1 MATLLDSSDLTSRLT
16 AAPRPWWRVEIA
28 DVVDSTNTVAAQ
40 LATADGAPWT
50 LVAADQQSGG
60 RGRQGRAWASP
71 SGTSI
76 SMSMVVPLGVPR
88 SSAAGRRGSGGHDGG
103 VAQRVGWLPL
113 LTGLAVSRALGRL
126 SGRPQAFAVKWPN
139 DVLARPLADSLADS
153 LEAPGEEAAAA
164 PDRKV
169 CGILCQSLWGA
180 GEPLAVVGI
189 GVNVC
194 VPAAEL
200 PVEHATS
207 LADCCAGPAPSRED
221 VIVAIADE
229 FTYWHTKFADGGAEL
244 ATVRDAYGV
253 ACATLGAQVRVHLPG
268 DRSLVGRAERV
279 DAQGRLVVREGEE
292 RAAGAD
298 RGDGGLGGLGGLGGM
313 SAGGGGAV
321 HALAAG
327 DVVHIRPGD

>member
-16 AAPRPWWRVEIA
+16 AAPRPWRRVEIR

-40 LATADGAPWT
+40 LATQDGATWT

-88 SSAAGRRGSGGHDGG
+88 SSAAAGHDGG

-126 SGRPQAFAVKWPN
+126 SGRPDSFAVKWPN
-139 DVLARPLADSLADS
+139 DVLARPLAESVD
-153 LEAPGEEAAAA
+153 APGGEATAA
-164 PDRKV
+164 PEHKV

-194 VPAAEL
+194 VPGAEL

-207 LADCCAGPAPSRED
+207 LADCCAGPTPARED

-229 FTYWHTKFADGGAEL
+229 FTYWHTKFADGGAAL
-244 ATVRDAYGV
+244 AQVRDAYGV

-268 DRSLVGRAERV
+268 DRSMVGHAGRV
-279 DAQGRLVVREGEE
+279 DAQGRLVVREVEGS
-292 RAAGAD
+292 APGAD
-298 RGDGGLGGLGGLGGM
+298 RGGDGLGGM

>member
-88 SSAAGRRGSGGHDGG
+88 SSAAAGHDGG

-126 SGRPQAFAVKWPN
+126 SGRPDSFAVKWPN
-139 DVLARPLADSLADS
+139 DVLARPLAESVD
-153 LEAPGEEAAAA
+153 APGGEATAA
-164 PDRKV
+164 PERKV

-194 VPAAEL
+194 VPGAEL

-207 LADCCAGPAPSRED
+207 LADCCAGPTPARED

-229 FTYWHTKFADGGAEL
+229 FTYWHTKFADGGAAL
-244 ATVRDAYGV
+244 
-253 ACATLGAQVRVHLPG
+253 AQVRDHLVGDFG
-268 DRSLVGRAERV
+268 DRNLGRA
-279 DAQGRLVVREGEE
+279 L
-292 RAAGAD
+292 
-298 RGDGGLGGLGGLGGM
+298 
-313 SAGGGGAV
+313 
-321 HALAAG
+321 
-327 DVVHIRPGD
+327 